1 MSTTIYK
8 YTNQRISLQ
17 NSIYYLFLY
26 LIESQ
31 DMVNYSIQN
40 ALIII
45 NKF

>member
-8 YTNQRISLQ
+8 YTNQQISLQ
-17 NSIYYLFLY
+17 NSMYYLFLY

-31 DMVNYSIQN
+31 DMVNFSIKN